1 MTTDTEHRDQL
12 IDRVAASSRLPT
24 LPTVATRI
32 LELTRDDSAPL
43 SKIAEAVELD
53 QALSA
58 KILRTINSS
67 FYGLSSPCRSIGRA
81 INYLGMNSV
90 RSLVLSFSLID
101 CFKDSGA
108 EGGFELIEH
117 WRRAMYGGAAA
128 RLAASRLRDCDPD
141 EAFLAALL
149 RDVGSLAMAISLEE
163 EYERIVE
170 GAAGAHHELCEAE
183 REALGEDHAAVGAEL
198 AKRWKIPSELVE
210 AILRHHHR
218 DETSG
223 DTLLRS
229 VLIGSAAADALSPH
243 ETERA
248 HGLSTLSRL
257 GREWLRMDA
266 SGVERFLEELKPN
279 TLSLARLFELDM
291 GDPPDVTAILAEAE
305 EQQLFIQLQ
314 QDREAQE
321 LRESHDQLTR
331 ERFIDGLTS
340 VKNRAGFDQHLHK
353 LFDATREAGGEM
365 AVGFLDADHF
375 KSVNDTHGH
384 QAGDVILM
392 ELARRLR
399 KTLGESGEVFR
410 YGGEEFAILM
420 PETSASE
427 AADIGER
434 LREAIAGLP
443 FDLDGTADVDELSVT
458 VSIGVA
464 VYDNATRAVF
474 TEPSLVVKAADEAVY
489 RAKKAGRNRTVL
501 HEAGEPTAGENTEE
515 PSRKAAA
522 GQTLRILLVDDDP
535 MHQKLFSTA
544 LEKTGRADVTLAAS
558 VSEAVK
564 LLHFGERPE
573 EGPIR
578 PDLVITD
585 LKMPEHSGEKLVRF
599 MRATASLLTTPV
611 LVLSGSE
618 QDGDVRK
625 CLAAGAN
632 AFVPKSA
639 LSRDPFEAAGKLL
652 DFWSLVAHA
661 A

>member
-117 WRRAMYGGAAA
+117 WRRAMYGGVAA

-149 RDVGSLAMAISLEE
+149 RDVGSLAMAISLEG
-163 EYERIVE
+163 EYERIVDR
-170 GAAGAHHELCEAE
+170 AAGAHHQLGEAE
-183 REALGEDHAAVGAEL
+183 REALGEDHAAIGAEL
-198 AKRWKIPSELVE
+198 ATRWRIPPELVE

-248 HGLSTLSRL
+248 HGLTTLSRL

-266 SGVERFLEELKPN
+266 SGVEHFLEELKPN

-291 GDPPDVTAILAEAE
+291 GEPPDVTAILAEAE
-305 EQQLFIQLQ
+305 EQKLFIQLQ

-340 VKNRAGFDQHLHK
+340 VKNRAGFDQHLHD
-353 LFDATREAGGEM
+353 LFDATRQAGGDM

-384 QAGDVILM
+384 QAGDVILI

-427 AADIGER
+427 GADIAER
-434 LREAIAGLP
+434 LREAIAASP

-464 VYDNATRAVF
+464 VYDNATRAAF
-474 TEPSLVVKAADEAVY
+474 TEPSLVVKAADDAVY

-501 HEAGEPTAGENTEE
+501 HDPGEPTAGENTEK

-522 GQTLRILLVDDDP
+522 GEALRILLVDDDP

-544 LEKTGRADVTLAAS
+544 LEKTGRAEVTLAAS
-558 VSEAVK
+558 VSEAVR